1 MFFNRIKEVYGKALF
16 FGSGFMMIAGVIIYL
31 SSSLVISFFTTD
43 QEVIRSGALYLKVA
57 ALIGPIYPVF
67 FITSALFQALKLAI
81 YSLYMTIIR
90 LTLIPFLSL
99 WYVINIR
106 GGEYQ
111 DIFYTIMVTNWL
123 MGLAV
128 LSFIPFL
135 LRKKLRMS
143 FKKVFAF

>member
-1 MFFNRIKEVYGKALF
+1 
-16 FGSGFMMIAGVIIYL
+16 
-31 SSSLVISFFTTD
+31 
-43 QEVIRSGALYLKVA
+43 
-57 ALIGPIYPVF
+57 
-67 FITSALFQALKLAI
+67 
-81 YSLYMTIIR
+81 MTIIR

-143 FKKVFAF
+143 FKKLFAF